1 MNHNLWLL
9 KHWPK
14 EDQPNLDPVIYC
26 LEEEFNEE
34 QAKKVLKANE
44 KPDYLAV
51 LVEIVG
57 FDTFQECLEAVNGPE
72 PLPAILQTEDN
83 TNKLMYKGKAY
94 YFPRM
99 TLLPVPTTNKFSFL
113 FNLKKLGEPK

>member
-34 QAKKVLKANE
+34 QAIKVLFPSSNNQQIQL
-44 KPDYLAV
+44 P
-51 LVEIVG
+51 
-57 FDTFQECLEAVNGPE
+57 FQ
-72 PLPAILQTEDN
+72 
-83 TNKLMYKGKAY
+83 
-94 YFPRM
+94 
-99 TLLPVPTTNKFSFL
+99 S
-113 FNLKKLGEPK
+113 KKIGNPK

>member
-34 QAKKVLKANE
+34 QALKVLKASE
-44 KPDYLAV
+44 KPGYLAV
-51 LVEIVG
+51 LMKADS

-72 PLPAILQTEDN
+72 PLPAKLQTEDN

-99 TLLPVPTTNKFSFL
+99 ALYPIPETNKFSFL
-113 FNLKKLGEPK
+113 FNLKKSGEPK

>member
-14 EDQPNLDPVIYC
+14 EDQPNLDPIIYC

-34 QAKKVLKANE
+34 QALKVLKANE

-51 LVEIVG
+51 LVEVDG
-57 FDTFQECLEAVNGPE
+57 FDTFQQNFKPKTTQINSCTKE
-72 PLPAILQTEDN
+72 
-83 TNKLMYKGKAY
+83 K
-94 YFPRM
+94 
-99 TLLPVPTTNKFSFL
+99 PTTSQ
-113 FNLKKLGEPK
+113 E

>member
-14 EDQPNLDPVIYC
+14 EDQPNLDPIIYC

-34 QAKKVLKANE
+34 QAIKVLKANE
-44 KPDYLAV
+44 KPNYLAV
-51 LVEIVG
+51 LVEVYG
-57 FDTFQECLEAVNGPE
+57 FDTFQECLEAVNGPV
-72 PLPAILQTEDN
+72 PLPAKLQTEEN

-99 TLLPVPTTNKFSFL
+99 TLFPVPTTNKFNFL
-113 FNLKKLGEPK
+113 FKLKKLGEPK

>member
-14 EDQPNLDPVIYC
+14 EDQPNLDPIIYC

-34 QAKKVLKANE
+34 QALKVLKANE

-72 PLPAILQTEDN
+72 PLPAEDN
-83 TNKLMYKGKAY
+83 TDKLIYKGKAY

-99 TLLPVPTTNKFSFL
+99 ILFPVPTTNKFNFL
-113 FNLKKLGEPK
+113 FKIKKLGEPK

>member
-34 QAKKVLKANE
+34 QAIKVLKANE

-57 FDTFQECLEAVNGPE
+57 FDTFQECLEAVNGPN
-72 PLPAILQTEDN
+72 PFQ
-83 TNKLMYKGKAY
+83 K
-94 YFPRM
+94 YFKPK
-99 TLLPVPTTNKFSFL
+99 TTQINSCTKEKPTTSQ
-113 FNLKKLGEPK
+113 E

>member
-34 QAKKVLKANE
+34 QALKDLKASE
-44 KPDYLAV
+44 KPGYLAV
-51 LVEIVG
+51 LMKADS

-72 PLPAILQTEDN
+72 PLPAKLQTEDN

-99 TLLPVPTTNKFSFL
+99 ALYPIPETNKFSFL
-113 FNLKKLGEPK
+113 FNLKKSGEPK

>member
-1 MNHNLWLL
+1 MNRNLWLL

-34 QAKKVLKANE
+34 QAIKVLKANE

-72 PLPAILQTEDN
+72 PLPAKLQTEDN
-83 TNKLMYKGKAY
+83 TDKLMYKGKAY

-99 TLLPVPTTNKFSFL
+99 ILFPVPATNKFNFL
-113 FNLKKLGEPK
+113 FKLKKLGEPK

>member
-14 EDQPNLDPVIYC
+14 EDQPNLDPIIYC

-34 QAKKVLKANE
+34 QAIKVLKANE

-72 PLPAILQTEDN
+72 PLPAELQTEDN
-83 TNKLMYKGKAY
+83 TDKLMYKGKAY

-99 TLLPVPTTNKFSFL
+99 ILFPVPTTNKFNFL
-113 FNLKKLGEPK
+113 FKLKKLGEPK